1 MSGAQLRD
9 KIEHDVYLI
18 DMLLMDIKDGLT
30 RKKPL
35 PLRQYARCISTVADS
50 MYGVLDMYEE
60 LRNSDNE
67 EDGEDDGQI

>member
-1 MSGAQLRD
+1 MSGAPLRD
-9 KIEHDVYLI
+9 KIEHDVYLM

-60 LRNSDNE
+60 LRNADVS
-67 EDGEDDGQI
+67 